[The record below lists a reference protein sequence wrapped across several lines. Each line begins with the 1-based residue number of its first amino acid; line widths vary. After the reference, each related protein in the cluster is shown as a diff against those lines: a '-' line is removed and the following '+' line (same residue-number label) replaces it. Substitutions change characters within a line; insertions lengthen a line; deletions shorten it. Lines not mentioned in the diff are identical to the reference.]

1 MNINKVVLIFKNTQF
16 VCVCEKLYS
25 LQCLS
30 TVLRLP
36 ADRKMSSQF
45 GTFINPEE
53 RLANHFQLIQIKQSN
68 FSHLK
73 IENSNNW
80 HEIINKTVKH
90 LVDEE
95 TKKALNS
102 TSMLAE
108 LPEYSYGQGSSSF
121 QVKWI

>member
-1 MNINKVVLIFKNTQF
+1 M
-16 VCVCEKLYS
+16 CVKLYG
-25 LQCLS
+25 LQCLCLQCS
-30 TVLRLP
+30 VSLLIEIIFSLFRL
-36 ADRKMSSQF
+36 S
-45 GTFINPEE
+45 N
-53 RLANHFQLIQIKQSN
+53 LI

-73 IENSNNW
+73 IKNSNNW

-95 TKKALNS
+95 RKKALNS

-108 LPEYSYGQGSSSF
+108 MPGYSYGQGSSPF